1 MVVFGRFPSVRFGV
15 KIGIFLH
22 VSKYGKGGQGFR
34 VAADSVLIQNLDDH
48 FDLLFRMHVRC
59 DSCDADIVDF
69 VQAHVEILGDVVVG
83 AARDESEFVVF
94 VVNGHGIR
102 VEGIVCLADK
112 VQFGSN
118 LQVLERLAAIPIA
131 ESGDV
136 EIVKVDLLDGLVFSC
151 FHKAIVFKNYTYR
164 FIFESKNKARLYQN
178 VGQCCIKYNTPAI
191 MRG

>member
-1 MVVFGRFPSVRFGV
+1 MAVFGRFPSVRFGV

-48 FDLLFRMHVRC
+48 FDLLFGMHVRC
-59 DSCDADIVDF
+59 DSCDAYIVDF

-83 AARDESEFVVF
+83 AARDESELVVF
-94 VVNGHGIR
+94 VVNCHGIR

-118 LQVLERLAAIPIA
+118 LQVLECLAAIPIA

-136 EIVKVDLLDGLVFSC
+136 EIVQVDFLDGFVFSC
-151 FHKAIVFKNYTYR
+151 FHKAIVLRIIPTDF
-164 FIFESKNKARLYQN
+164 FSKAK
-178 VGQCCIKYNTPAI
+178 
-191 MRG
+191 